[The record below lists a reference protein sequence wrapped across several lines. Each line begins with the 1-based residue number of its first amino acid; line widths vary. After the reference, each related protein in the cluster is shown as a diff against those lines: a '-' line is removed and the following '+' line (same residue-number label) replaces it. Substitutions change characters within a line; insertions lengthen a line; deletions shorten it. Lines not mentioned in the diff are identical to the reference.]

1 MNKKFMVVALLA
13 ALSTVGFAYDL
24 PHTNA
29 EAIDGSG
36 KIGATKG
43 NENFNSL
50 AGAIN
55 GLQQELNNAA
65 IGRGELSNQIANNK
79 TEIDSVKGDVADIKG
94 QVGTLNGSIT
104 DINGK
109 LEGKLDRD
117 EFVQAQENIY
127 DSIAESMNYS
137 DGKDKLQN
145 EKIDANTN
153 AIEGL
158 KQEIDNAAIGR
169 GELSNQIADNK
180 TEIDNIKG
188 NVEGV
193 KDQVNDLQEGLGKL
207 ESDLD
212 TKVENTKEELQNAIN
227 GNTQQIVD
235 LNNSKLDK
243 DQYENDKLAQEKRDE
258 EQDGK
263 IHNVS
268 NRLES
273 FKDQVNSDNAAQNDL
288 IANNTQ
294 DIDDLKTENKN
305 QQAAI
310 DKNTA
315 DIETNKNNIEANKD
329 AIAANKAEIETNK
342 ENIAKNEAAIKQET
356 QDRIDADNEIKEQVG
371 KFQDQMNKYDGRLS
385 GLEKKVDHLD
395 DKMNKG
401 LSLMAAMNAVDFQ
414 NVQTGEMAIGAG
426 VGHYGNAQS
435 VALGVAYS
443 PVEDL
448 TVNAKYSVTA
458 GDVDSFALGAGAT
471 YKFKVGR

>member
-1 MNKKFMVVALLA
+1 MNKKFMVVALMA
-13 ALSTVGFAYDL
+13 ALSTVGYAV
-24 PHTNA
+24 NA
-29 EAIDGSG
+29 NDVNKRVDVLQEQQKEIDRIQDTHISNVSQRLEGLKNDVLNMDTALKQENIAQDGRLDNIESTLTQKVDKAEQAEIDASQQSEIAGLAGQIGNLGNDILQNKEDQAAIDKSQ
-36 KIGATKG
+36 
-43 NENFNSL
+43 NET
-50 AGAIN
+50 IN
-55 GLQQELNNAA
+55 GLNQQ
-65 IGRGELSNQIANNK
+65 IGDLANNK
-79 TEIDSVKGDVADIKG
+79 ADK
-94 QVGTLNGSIT
+94 
-104 DINGK
+104 
-109 LEGKLDRD
+109 
-117 EFVQAQENIY
+117 
-127 DSIAESMNYS
+127 AE
-137 DGKDKLQN
+137 
-145 EKIDANTN
+145 
-153 AIEGL
+153 
-158 KQEIDNAAIGR
+158 
-169 GELSNQIADNK
+169 
-180 TEIDNIKG
+180 
-188 NVEGV
+188 VEDL
-193 KDQVNDLQEGLGKL
+193 KDQVEKNEQAIQGNTQQIEDLHKQDAALQEQIDRN
-207 ESDLD
+207 E
-212 TKVENTKEELQNAIN
+212 QAIQ

-243 DQYENDKLAQEKRDE
+243 EQYENDKLAQEKRDE
-258 EQDGK
+258 DQDGK
-263 IHNVS
+263 IDNVS

-315 DIETNKNNIEANKD
+315 DIETNKNNIAANKD

-356 QDRIDADNEIKEQVG
+356 QDRINADNEIKEQVG